1 MIPGAIQAAQTG
13 GNAAA
18 YWLVA
23 CYLFAT
29 WGELCLS
36 PVGLSMVTKLAP
48 VRYASLFMGF
58 WFLASAAA
66 YWLAGYCAAVFAAG
80 EGVSILFGR
89 ENGLADFFLLLAI
102 IPAVIGLI
110 ALMLAPMLK
119 KRMHGID

>member
-1 MIPGAIQAAQTG
+1 MIPGAIHAARTG

-18 YWLVA
+18 YWLLA

-36 PVGLSMVTKLAP
+36 PVGLSMITKLAP
-48 VRYASLFMGF
+48 ARYASVFMGV

-102 IPAVIGLI
+102 IPAVIGFL
-110 ALMLAPMLK
+110 ALAMAPMLK
-119 KRMHGID
+119 KKMHGIH